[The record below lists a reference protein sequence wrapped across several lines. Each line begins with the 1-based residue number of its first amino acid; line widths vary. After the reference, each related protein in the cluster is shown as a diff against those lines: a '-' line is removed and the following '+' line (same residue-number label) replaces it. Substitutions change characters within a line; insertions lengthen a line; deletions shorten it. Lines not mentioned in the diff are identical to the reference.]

1 MKKFLRYTLP
11 LIIILTSL
19 AVVFAMVAISKG
31 KRPERKDEGPKAQLV
46 DVITV
51 KPESM
56 HLMIGSQGSVL
67 PRTETVLV
75 AEVAGKVISVSSNFV
90 AGGFFEQGEVLLRID
105 PSDYDAALKRAEA
118 NLASRQAQYA
128 DQKARSEQ
136 ALKDW
141 QNLGRTGEPSE
152 LTLRKPQLAEALA
165 GVKAAEADLLKAQRD
180 LDRTSIRAPYDG
192 LVRSKQVDIGQY
204 VAPGTALGVSFAIDI
219 AEIRL
224 PLAVEDLKFLNLPSA
239 AGSAVGN
246 EPHDPVP
253 VYLSAEG
260 SGLPGSWKGEIV
272 RTEGV
277 VDQDSRVVYAVA
289 QVTDPYAVLGKSRQ
303 AELRMGTFVRAE
315 IEGIWLDNVVSLP
328 RMALHEDQSVLLANS
343 ENELEIRQVSIVR
356 AEPQVVYIGSGL
368 KAGDRVVVT
377 AIEAAIPGSKLAIA
391 ENSSVEAETQ
401 SGALAETEYQ
411 P

>member
-1 MKKFLRYTLP
+1 
-11 LIIILTSL
+11 
-19 AVVFAMVAISKG
+19 
-31 KRPERKDEGPKAQLV
+31 
-46 DVITV
+46 
-51 KPESM
+51 M

-90 AGGFFEQGEVLLRID
+90 AGGFFRQGEVLLRID

-128 DQKARSEQ
+128 DQNARSEQ

-141 QNLGRTGEPSE
+141 QNLGRAGEPSD

-180 LDRTSIRAPYDG
+180 LDRTSITAPYDG

-224 PLAVEDLKFLNLPSA
+224 PLAVEDLQFLNLPSA
-239 AGSAVGN
+239 AGD
-246 EPHDPVP
+246 EPREPIP

-260 SGLPGSWKGEIV
+260 SGLTGSWRGEIV

-289 QVTDPYAVLGKSRQ
+289 QVTDPYAVLGKSQQ
-303 AELRMGTFVRAE
+303 AGLRMGTFVRAE
-315 IEGIWLDNVVSLP
+315 IEGIWLNNVVRLP
-328 RMALHEDQSVLLANS
+328 RIALYESESVLLANS

-356 AEPQVVYIGSGL
+356 AEPQVVYVESGL
-368 KAGDRVVVT
+368 EAGDRVVVT
-377 AIEAAIPGSKLAIA
+377 AIEAAIPGAKLAIA
-391 ENSSVEAETQ
+391 GNTSVAGQTQ
-401 SGALAETEYQ
+401 SGELAETENQ

>member
-11 LIIILTSL
+11 LVIILTSL
-19 AVVFAMVAISKG
+19 AVVFALVAISKG
-31 KRPERKDEGPKAQLV
+31 KRPERKEEGPRAQLV

-90 AGGFFEQGEVLLRID
+90 AGGFFRQGEVLLRID

-128 DQKARSEQ
+128 DQNARSEQ

-141 QNLGRTGEPSE
+141 QNLGRAGEPSD

-180 LDRTSIRAPYDG
+180 LDRTSITAPYDG

-224 PLAVEDLKFLNLPSA
+224 PLAVEDLQFLNLPSA
-239 AGSAVGN
+239 AGD
-246 EPHDPVP
+246 EPREPIP

-260 SGLPGSWKGEIV
+260 SGLTGSWRGEIV

-289 QVTDPYAVLGKSRQ
+289 QVTDPYAVLGKSQQ
-303 AELRMGTFVRAE
+303 AGLRMGTFVRAE
-315 IEGIWLDNVVSLP
+315 IEGIWLNNVVRLP
-328 RMALHEDQSVLLANS
+328 RIALYESESVLLANS

-356 AEPQVVYIGSGL
+356 AEPQVVYVESGL
-368 KAGDRVVVT
+368 EAGDRVVVT
-377 AIEAAIPGSKLAIA
+377 AIEAAIPGAKLAIA
-391 ENSSVEAETQ
+391 GNTSVAGQTQ
-401 SGALAETEYQ
+401 SGELAETENQ

>member
-11 LIIILTSL
+11 LAIIVASL

-31 KRPERKDEGPKAQLV
+31 KRPERKDDAPRAQLV
-46 DVITV
+46 EVIKV
-51 KPESM
+51 QPESM

-75 AEVAGKVISVSSNFV
+75 AEVAGKINSVSGNFV
-90 AGGFFEQGEVLLRID
+90 AGGFFRQGEVLLRID

-141 QNLGRTGEPSE
+141 QNLGRTGEPSD

-192 LVRSKQVDIGQY
+192 LVRSKQVDVGQY

-224 PLAVEDLKFLNLPSA
+224 PLAVEDLQFLNLPSA
-239 AGSAVGN
+239 TGTDQR
-246 EPHDPVP
+246 EPVR

-260 SGLPGSWKGEIV
+260 SGLSGSWLGEIV

-277 VDQDSRVVYAVA
+277 IDPNSRVVYAVA
-289 QVTDPYAVLGKSRQ
+289 QVIDPYAVLGKSDQ

-315 IEGIWLDNVVSLP
+315 IEGIWLENVFSLP
-328 RMALHEDQSVLLANS
+328 RAALYEDESVLLANS
-343 ENELEIRQVSIVR
+343 ENELEIRAVHIIR
-356 AEPQVVYIGSGL
+356 AEPEVVYIDSGL
-368 KAGDRVVVT
+368 ADGDRVIST

-391 ENSSVEAETQ
+391 DNTDSTAASPQ
-401 SGALAETEYQ
+401 SGELAESEYQ